1 VQVNVFASY
10 VVVMLH
16 VSGHLASMSKM
27 TLQLT
32 KTLTQALIVRHDI
45 EVTA

>member
-16 VSGHLASMSKM
+16 VSGNLASMSKI

-32 KTLTQALIVRHDI
+32 KTSTQSLNR
-45 EVTA
+45 